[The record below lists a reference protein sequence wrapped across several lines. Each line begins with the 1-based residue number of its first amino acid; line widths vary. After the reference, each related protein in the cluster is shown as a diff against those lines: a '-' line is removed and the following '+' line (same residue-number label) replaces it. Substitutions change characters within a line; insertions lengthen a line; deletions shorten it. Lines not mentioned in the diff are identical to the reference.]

1 MCMYDSMTDLRKDA
15 KNMAQDIEAKVRTA
29 EDHAEGKPSFETW
42 NKAKI
47 KARDAA
53 DDLKRDL

>member
-1 MCMYDSMTDLRKDA
+1 MTDLRKDL
-15 KNMAQDIEAKVRTA
+15 KNAEQDAEAKLKTA
-29 EDHAEGKPSFETW
+29 KDHAEGKPSLETW

-53 DDLKRDL
+53 EDLHRDL

>member
-1 MCMYDSMTDLRKDA
+1 MVNVRKVLKNTEQDA
-15 KNMAQDIEAKVRTA
+15 EARIKTI
-29 EDHAEGKPSFETW
+29 EDHAEGKPSSKTW

-53 DDLKRDL
+53 NDLKRDL